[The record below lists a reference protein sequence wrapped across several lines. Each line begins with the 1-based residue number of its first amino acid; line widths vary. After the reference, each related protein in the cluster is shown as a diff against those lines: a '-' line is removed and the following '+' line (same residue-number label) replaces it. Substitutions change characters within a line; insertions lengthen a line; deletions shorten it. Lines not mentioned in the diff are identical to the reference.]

1 MDEQPEH
8 QIDDKSTQEPPL
20 TKKQRRM
27 AWVLSAF
34 AFFVSYVLSAG
45 PAVFVMDKIDQ
56 PFIASILEMI
66 YAPLVLII
74 KLKVPI
80 LGPLIKGYVELFQ

>member
-1 MDEQPEH
+1 MDEQH
-8 QIDDKSTQEPPL
+8 DQSIDDESTQEPPL

-27 AWVLSAF
+27 TWILSAF
-34 AFFVSYVLSAG
+34 AFFVSYVLTAG

-66 YAPLVLII
+66 YAPLVLIV
-74 KLKVPI
+74 KMKVPVI
-80 LGPLIKGYVELFQ
+80 GPLIKGYVELFQ